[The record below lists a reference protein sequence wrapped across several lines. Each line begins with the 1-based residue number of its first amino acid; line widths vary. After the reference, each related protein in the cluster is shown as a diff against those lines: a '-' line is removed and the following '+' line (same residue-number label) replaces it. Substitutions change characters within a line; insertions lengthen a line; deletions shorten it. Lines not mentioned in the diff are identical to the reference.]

1 MEISAADIDPQ
12 PKRNQKPRPK
22 KQTVGK
28 PKLSKIF
35 EVSQGKKGTK
45 QDKHKKPCKCK
56 KTRSKKTC

>member
-1 MEISAADIDPQ
+1 MQDSKYHEVSENDIDPQ

-35 EVSQGKKGTK
+35 EVSEK
-45 QDKHKKPCKCK
+45 QTPKQSKKKPCKCK
-56 KTRSKKTC
+56 KRR

>member
-28 PKLSKIF
+28 PKLTKTF
-35 EVSQGKKGTK
+35 GTLLSII
-45 QDKHKKPCKCK
+45 PLVVTI
-56 KTRSKKTC
+56 TRHAVILYM

>member
-35 EVSQGKKGTK
+35 EVSEK
-45 QDKHKKPCKCK
+45 QTPKQSKKKPCKCK
-56 KTRSKKTC
+56 KRR

>member
-1 MEISAADIDPQ
+1 MEISADDIDPQ

-35 EVSQGKKGTK
+35 EVSEAKGTR
-45 QDKHKKPCKCK
+45 QDKQKKPCKCK
-56 KTRSKKTC
+56 KKRSKKTC

>member
-35 EVSQGKKGTK
+35 EVNESKKGTK
-45 QDKHKKPCKCK
+45 QDKPKKPCKCK
-56 KTRSKKTC
+56 GKCKKKKH